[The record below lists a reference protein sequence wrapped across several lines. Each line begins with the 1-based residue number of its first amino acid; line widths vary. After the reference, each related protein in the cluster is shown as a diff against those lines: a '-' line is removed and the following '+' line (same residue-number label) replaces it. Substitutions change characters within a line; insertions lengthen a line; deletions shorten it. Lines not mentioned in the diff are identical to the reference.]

1 MVIVSDRWM
10 DRSIMNGWVGGWI
23 NVETVSQ
30 KLRKE
35 GDERDPLEE
44 EEQARTGRGGL
55 SSSSGN

>member
-1 MVIVSDRWM
+1 
-10 DRSIMNGWVGGWI
+10 MNGWVGGWI

-55 SSSSGN
+55 STSSGN